1 MGQHDDAPVNVTQ
14 LPPGKRFRF
23 RCHPEVDC
31 FTECC
36 RMLELVLTPYDL
48 LRMRYATGLTSQQLL
63 DRHVILEQEP
73 GEPFP
78 RLYLGMVDDG
88 RASCIFVAKTGCT
101 IYPHRPGA
109 CRTYPLG
116 RGVRCRRN
124 GEIAEQYVLLQ
135 EPHCHG
141 YREENLQDIA
151 EYIADQELAA
161 YHRSN
166 DKVAAILQHEA
177 IKSGFVPSA
186 KQIEFFLLALYNL
199 DTFRDKLRN
208 GQLTEYQA
216 RTPGP
221 APFADDEDLLDY
233 GIELVARE
241 LFHRI
246 PLLRA
251 APPQGA

>member
-1 MGQHDDAPVNVTQ
+1 MAQPDGAPASVTQ
-14 LPPGKRFRF
+14 LAPGERFHF

-48 LRMRYATGLTSQQLL
+48 LRMRHATGLASQQLL
-63 DRHVILEQEP
+63 DHYVILEQET

-78 RLYLGMVDDG
+78 RLYLSMVDDG
-88 RASCIFVAKTGCT
+88 RASCIFVAKAGCT

-124 GEIAEQYVLLQ
+124 GKANEQYVLLH

-141 YREENLQDIA
+141 FREKTEQDID
-151 EYIADQELAA
+151 EYITNQELAA

-166 DKVAAILQHEA
+166 DSVAAILQHDS

-186 KQIEFFLLALYNL
+186 KQVELFLLALYNL
-199 DTFRDKLRN
+199 DTFRDKLQN
-208 GQLTEYQA
+208 GQLTEYQGIPLA
-216 RTPGP
+216 P
-221 APFADDEDLLDY
+221 ATLADDEKLLDY

-241 LFHRI
+241 LFHCF
-246 PLLRA
+246 PLLPA
-251 APPQGA
+251 DHPQGG